1 MKTTVFKAIRDLMF
15 LFIVMMAFS
24 CQQSSQYKIGFLE
37 PNMQAKRYQK
47 EKEFFIQKMN
57 ELGGEA
63 IVTDANYDEKLQLTQ
78 AEAMIK
84 EGVKVLVVN
93 AVNVNTAAQIV
104 REAHNAHIKVIA
116 YDRLIRNADVDY
128 YLSFDNVKVGKLM
141 AEYVV
146 REKPEGNYILF
157 GGDKSDNNAVLVK
170 KGQME
175 VLEPY
180 IKSGKIVITYNIF
193 IEDWSGVNAAQEMKK
208 YLDLSG
214 KIPDVILTSYDGLA
228 TETIKVLD
236 TYHLA
241 GKILLTGQDAE
252 LDACRN
258 IVRGKQAMTVFKP
271 FRTQVNAA
279 ASLAMKCA
287 QNKEISEAASTI
299 NNGKANVPAI
309 LLEPI
314 AVDKNNIR
322 NTIIADK
329 YYTEAEIYQ

>member
-15 LFIVMMAFS
+15 FFIVMMAFS

-63 IVTDANYDEKLQLTQ
+63 IVADANYDEKLQLTQ

-128 YLSFDNVKVGKLM
+128 YLSFDNVKVGKMM
-141 AEYVV
+141 AEYMV

-157 GGDKSDNNAVLVK
+157 GGDKSDNNAILVM

-180 IKSGKIVITYNIF
+180 IKSGKIVITYRIF
-193 IEDWSGVNAAQEMKK
+193 IEDWNGVNAAQEMKK
-208 YLDLSG
+208 YLDLSE
-214 KIPDVILTSYDGLA
+214 KIPDVVLASYDGFS
-228 TETIKVLD
+228 TESIKVLD
-236 TYHLA
+236 EYHISGVLF
-241 GKILLTGQDAE
+241 TGQDAE

-258 IVRGKQAMTVFKP
+258 IVRGKQAMTVYKP
-271 FRTQVNAA
+271 FRTQVDAA

-299 NNGKANVPAI
+299 NNGKVNVPAI

-314 AVDKNNIR
+314 SVDKNNIR